1 MAKSTPASYDPAEE
15 PAAAKTAAAKSAATK
30 SVAEPAAVI
39 PEPAMTAHTAHHSY
53 PGQTLGI
60 VALVFAVFM
69 QVPALAM
76 GIIAWVWSHKAGVRN
91 VPAIIA
97 VSVSG
102 ALIIIGTA
110 LFAAW
115 IALVG
120 SFFGGVGGF
129 DDDRHFPRGGEVV
142 QIMPGDDMMGDGDFE
157 QHMNDMLKELEEG
170 GMEIMPGPG
179 MMSN

>member
-15 PAAAKTAAAKSAATK
+15 PAAAKPAAAKTAATK
-30 SVAEPAAVI
+30 SVAEPAAVT
-39 PEPAMTAHTAHHSY
+39 PPLAAHTAHHSY

-120 SFFGGVGGF
+120 SFFGGGYGG
-129 DDDRHFPRGGEVV
+129 HQPPAMYGGPV
-142 QIMPGDDMMGDGDFE
+142 QIMPGEDMMGDGDFR
-157 QHMNDMLKELEEG
+157 QQMKDMLKDMQEGNLEN
-170 GMEIMPGPG
+170 MPAPGQG
-179 MMSN
+179 MMTN

>member
-1 MAKSTPASYDPAEE
+1 
-15 PAAAKTAAAKSAATK
+15 
-30 SVAEPAAVI
+30 
-39 PEPAMTAHTAHHSY
+39 
-53 PGQTLGI
+53 

-69 QVPALAM
+69 QFPALAM

-102 ALIIIGTA
+102 ALLIIGTA

-120 SFFGGVGGF
+120 SFFGGGF
-129 DDDRHFPRGGEVV
+129 DRHQPPVVYGGPA
-142 QIMPGDDMMGDGDFE
+142 QIMPGEDMMGERDVE
-157 QHMNDMLKELEEG
+157 QHMKDMLKNMDEGNLEN
-170 GMEIMPGPG
+170 MPAPGQG
-179 MMSN
+179 MMAN

>member
-1 MAKSTPASYDPAEE
+1 MAKSTPASFDPAEE
-15 PAAAKTAAAKSAATK
+15 PAAAKSAAAKTAATK
-30 SVAEPAAVI
+30 PVVEPAAVTAQ
-39 PEPAMTAHTAHHSY
+39 PTLAAHTVHHTY

-120 SFFGGVGGF
+120 SFFGGGFGG
-129 DDDRHFPRGGEVV
+129 HQPPVMYGGPV
-142 QIMPGDDMMGDGDFE
+142 QVMPGEDMMGDGNFE
-157 QHMNDMLKELEEG
+157 QHMRDMLKD
-170 GMEIMPGPG
+170 MENGNVENMPAPGQG
-179 MMSN
+179 MMAN